1 MMGVVAKAVDVTVQ
15 GRVQGVSFRF
25 YAERQA
31 HRLGITGW
39 VCNEPDGS
47 VAGHFEGDDDAVGAM
62 VEWCRQGPP
71 MARVSNV
78 AVRDGHASGHAS
90 FDVRF

>member
-1 MMGVVAKAVDVTVQ
+1 VAKAVDVTVQ

-31 HRLGITGW
+31 HELGVKGW
-39 VCNEPDGS
+39 VRNDPDGS
-47 VAGHFEGDDDAVGAM
+47 VAGHFEGEDDAVDAM
-62 VEWCRQGPP
+62 VEWCREGPP
-71 MARVSNV
+71 MAHVRNV
-78 AVRDGHASGHAS
+78 AVREGRGSGHSS